1 MARELLS
8 CLLRNRS
15 TMASQGVVLLCAEDD
30 DLELVS
36 WVHNARKHGITPE
49 VVIGV
54 ERDDEPLIEA
64 LSDPDSR
71 LFVVLRSA
79 NLELAR
85 VHELKAVFARHR
97 QRGQELLALRLQ
109 PEEAEDAIVKIAAK
123 IGRDVRPRSGAYPVV
138 GISERS
144 GTLGL
149 SEKSGTLGLSER
161 SGTLGLS
168 ERSGT
173 LALSGKRG
181 ADRSGATP
189 LPIADDATPT
199 SSEPTP
205 VFVSPTEPMAIA
217 PAPAPPVAEALDW
230 ARRANELEVTEP
242 QLRVESRPFP
252 SAPRDEPHES
262 STRSR
267 SVAATAATA
276 AAVLMLCA
284 LVGGVLWFAAGEWTS
299 PVDGTQRS
307 SVVTPTDGA
316 RTEGDTA
323 PSEARIPAMPRGEGG
338 EPTKR
343 RSRARPRA
351 TDAELA
357 PLETIEAPVGES
369 SAPVLKPPSPTAAI
383 DPATAEP
390 ATAEPATAEPPAT
403 AQASPP
409 APAESGTTAPP
420 AADAGGT
427 TTASA
432 TTRPPA

>member
-1 MARELLS
+1 
-8 CLLRNRS
+8 
-15 TMASQGVVLLCAEDD
+15 MASQGVVLLCAEDD

-97 QRGQELLALRLQ
+97 QKGQELLALRLQ

-149 SEKSGTLGLSER
+149 SE
-161 SGTLGLS
+161 
-168 ERSGT
+168 RSGT
-173 LALSGKRG
+173 LALSEKRVE
-181 ADRSGATP
+181 DRSGATP
-189 LPIADDATPT
+189 LPVADDATPT

-205 VFVSPTEPMAIA
+205 VFVAPTEPMAIA

-252 SAPRDEPHES
+252 SAPRDEAHES

-267 SVAATAATA
+267 SVAATVATA
-276 AAVLMLCA
+276 AAVLMLCT

-307 SVVTPTDGA
+307 SVVAPTDGT
-316 RTEGDTA
+316 RTGGDTA
-323 PSEARIPAMPRGEGG
+323 PSEARIPAMPRGEAS

-343 RSRARPRA
+343 RSRARAPRA
-351 TDAELA
+351 EAELA
-357 PLETIEAPVGES
+357 PLETIEAPVGDA
-369 SAPVLKPPSPTAAI
+369 SAPVLKPTSPTLAI

-390 ATAEPATAEPPAT
+390 VTAEPVVAEPPAT